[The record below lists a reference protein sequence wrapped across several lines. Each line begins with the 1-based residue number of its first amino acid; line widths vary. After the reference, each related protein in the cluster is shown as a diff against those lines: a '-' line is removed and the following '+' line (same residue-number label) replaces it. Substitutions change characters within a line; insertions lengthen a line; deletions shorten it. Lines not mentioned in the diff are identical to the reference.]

1 MKKIDDP
8 LYLET
13 SKNELIKLLEFVCKN
28 KGKKVFPYQIKNE
41 LFPTLAIEEI
51 YTLIYSIKYRR
62 IQPISL
68 TISNGDPRSSHIQYR
83 AGLEEYVWNLK
94 EKEKRKKLH
103 RIVEFLS
110 TQSTNSKQSFDTEEI
125 AKAFIPE
132 LTNYEVIRLCE
143 TLIANGDVI
152 NAPTDQ
158 SDSRDV
164 LNIVVSPRTRTVYQ
178 NKKYLEEQPAH
189 RVSPIIMSQDN
200 ISIIGGSN
208 YGNINQENQSAK
220 IETKKAKEKGLPSW
234 ANWLIVIFTVLGA
247 IAAIIGAILLFK

>member
-1 MKKIDDP
+1 MKKNNDP
-8 LYLET
+8 VYLET
-13 SKNELIKLLEFVCKN
+13 TKSELIKLLEFVCKN
-28 KGKKVFPYQIKNE
+28 KGKKVFPSQIKNE
-41 LFPTLAIEEI
+41 LFPNLDIEEI
-51 YTLIYSIKYRR
+51 YTLIYSIKYRH

-68 TISNGDPRSSHIQYR
+68 TISNGDPRTSHIQYR
-83 AGLEEYVWNLK
+83 IGLEEYVWNLK
-94 EKEKRKKLH
+94 EKEKQIKLH

-125 AKAFIPE
+125 AKAFSPE

-164 LNIVVSPRTRTVYQ
+164 LNVVVSPRTRTVYQ
-178 NKKYLEEQPAH
+178 NKKYLEEQSGYRISPNI
-189 RVSPIIMSQDN
+189 VSHDN

-208 YGNINQENQSAK
+208 YGNINQENQTVK
-220 IETKKAKEKGLPSW
+220 VETKKEKGLPSW

-247 IAAIIGAILLFK
+247 MAAIIGAIFLFK

>member
-28 KGKKVFPYQIKNE
+28 KGKKVFPSQIKNE
-41 LFPTLAIEEI
+41 LFPNLTIEEI

-83 AGLEEYVWNLK
+83 DGLEEYVKNLK
-94 EKEKRKKLH
+94 KMTKKVKLH

-110 TQSTNSKQSFDTEEI
+110 TNYSKEKPSFDSEEI

-132 LTNYEVIRLCE
+132 LSINEVNSLCE
-143 TLIANGDVI
+143 IIIAKGDVI
-152 NAPTDQ
+152 DGTTDQ
-158 SDSRDV
+158 AYSQ
-164 LNIVVSPRTRTVYQ
+164 NMMIIVVTPRTRSAYQ
-178 NKKYLEEQPAH
+178 TEKYLQEDELIDN
-189 RVSPIIMSQDN
+189 PIQQNIYHVNNLSVVGRDN
-200 ISIIGGSN
+200 IGKIQ
-208 YGNINQENQSAK
+208 QEVKS
-220 IETKKAKEKGLPSW
+220 ESPKKTNGKPK
-234 ANWLIVIFTVLGA
+234 WLKYFLWILGA
-247 IAAIIGAILLFK
+247 LALIFGIIEAIINIF